1 MGRFQTFQT
10 GFDVQKK
17 VEEFLRHTV
26 MVLMMDE
33 FEILCWVN
41 YVDQINL
48 LDLCYNVD
56 NPRQILQ
63 TAENTIFNLAF
74 STKNLLNEKKI
85 KEPI

>member
-1 MGRFQTFQT
+1 
-10 GFDVQKK
+10 
-17 VEEFLRHTV
+17 
-26 MVLMMDE
+26 MDE
-33 FEILCWVN
+33 FEILCWIN

-56 NPRQILQ
+56 NPIHIVN